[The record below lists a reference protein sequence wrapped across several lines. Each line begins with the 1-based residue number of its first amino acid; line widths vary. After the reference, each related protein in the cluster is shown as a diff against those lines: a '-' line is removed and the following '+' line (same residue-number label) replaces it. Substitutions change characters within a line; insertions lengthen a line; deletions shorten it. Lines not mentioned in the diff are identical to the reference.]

1 MSGTVDIT
9 LVSRTL
15 QRLLEQS
22 GRSILYDC
30 RASRRTLS
38 YAPDSAAAP
47 TGLLPAFLSAG
58 DAVWRE
64 ATGQSLRVEITM
76 DPNTVLG
83 FAVRGIHA
91 GTFATIMLSVM
102 EAIEQA
108 AQPSTLLV
116 NDLARV
122 WREAE
127 DRISR
132 TNPVRPSVGETP

>member
-1 MSGTVDIT
+1 
-9 LVSRTL
+9 
-15 QRLLEQS
+15 
-22 GRSILYDC
+22 
-30 RASRRTLS
+30 
-38 YAPDSAAAP
+38 
-47 TGLLPAFLSAG
+47 
-58 DAVWRE
+58 VWRE
-64 ATGQSLRVEITM
+64 ATGKSLGVEIAA
-76 DPNTVLG
+76 DPDTVLG
-83 FAVRGIHA
+83 FAVRGVHA

-132 TNPVRPSVGETP
+132 ANPVGPPVGAAP

>member
-1 MSGTVDIT
+1 MSDSPDLK

-15 QRLLEQS
+15 QRLLEQT

-38 YAPDSAAAP
+38 FAADSAAAP
-47 TGLLPAFLSAG
+47 SGLLPAFLSAG

-64 ATGQSLRVEITM
+64 ATGKGLGVEITT
-76 DPNTVLG
+76 DPGTVLG
-83 FAVRGIHA
+83 YTVIAIHG
-91 GTFATIMLSVM
+91 GTFSTVMLAVM

-108 AQPSTLLV
+108 AQPDTLLI

-122 WREAE
+122 WRDTE

-132 TNPVRPSVGETP
+132 AALGQAQA

>member
-1 MSGTVDIT
+1 MSDSPDLK

-15 QRLLEQS
+15 QRLLEQT

-38 YAPDSAAAP
+38 FAADSAAAP
-47 TGLLPAFLSAG
+47 SGLLPAFLCAG

-64 ATGQSLRVEITM
+64 ATGKGLGVEITT
-76 DPNTVLG
+76 DPGTVLG
-83 FAVRGIHA
+83 YTVIAIQG
-91 GTFATIMLSVM
+91 GTFSTVMLAVM

-108 AQPSTLLV
+108 AQPDTLLI

-122 WREAE
+122 WRDTE

-132 TNPVRPSVGETP
+132 AALGQAQA

>member
-1 MSGTVDIT
+1 MNNSPDLR

-15 QRLLEQS
+15 QRLLEQT

-30 RASRRTLS
+30 RASRRTLPF
-38 YAPDSAAAP
+38 APDSAAAP
-47 TGLLPAFLSAG
+47 TGLLPAFLSAS

-64 ATGQSLRVEITM
+64 ATGKGLGVEIAT
-76 DPNTVLG
+76 DPGTVLG
-83 FAVRGIHA
+83 YTVIAVHA
-91 GTFATIMLSVM
+91 GTFSTVMLAVM

-108 AQPSTLLV
+108 ARPRTLLI

-122 WREAE
+122 WHETE

-132 TNPVRPSVGETP
+132 AALGQAQA

>member
-1 MSGTVDIT
+1 MSDTVDLA

-22 GRSILYDC
+22 GRSIFYDC
-30 RASRRTLS
+30 SASCRTIT

-47 TGLLPAFLSAG
+47 TGLFPAFLTAG

-64 ATGQSLRVEITM
+64 ATGKSLGVEIVT
-76 DPNTVLG
+76 DPKTVLG
-83 FAVRGIHA
+83 FIVRGIHA
-91 GTFATIMLSVM
+91 GTFATVMLSVM

-108 AQPSTLLV
+108 AQPHTLLI

-122 WREAE
+122 WQQTE
-127 DRISR
+127 DRIAR
-132 TNPVRPSVGETP
+132 AGLARAPT